1 MDYARR
7 APRFAAWLIDVVIVV
22 AIVGILNGV
31 GILDTLV
38 VEEGESVSPVHAGIQ
53 AVTGLVYFVVL
64 TTAFGAT
71 LGKMAMGMKVVDA
84 EGNKPGFGL
93 VFIREF
99 ILAGLGPIPFLVFG
113 VTAAG
118 GIASLLVT
126 LVVVLWVLIDDN
138 RQGLHDKAA
147 NTFVV
152 RR

>member
-1 MDYARR
+1 MEYASR
-7 APRFAAWLIDVVIVV
+7 APRFAAWVIDVIIVV
-22 AIVGILNGV
+22 GIIGIMNGA
-31 GILDTLV
+31 GIIETFT
-38 VEEGESVSPVHAGIQ
+38 VEEGESASPVHSGIQ

-71 LGKMAMGMKVVDA
+71 LGKMAMRMKVVDA
-84 EGNKPGFGL
+84 DGNKPKAGL

-118 GIASLLVT
+118 GAASFLVT
-126 LVVVLWVLIDDN
+126 LVVVFWILIDDK

-147 NTFVV
+147 QTFVV
-152 RR
+152 KA